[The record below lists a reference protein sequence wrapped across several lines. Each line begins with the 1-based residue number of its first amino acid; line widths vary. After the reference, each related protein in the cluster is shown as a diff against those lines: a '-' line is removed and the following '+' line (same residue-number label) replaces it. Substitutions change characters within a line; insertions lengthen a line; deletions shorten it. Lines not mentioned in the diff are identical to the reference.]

1 MDDRVVEAVAGDP
14 VDLVDDAVADRVR
27 GDVVEHVL
35 QGAPPGGL
43 GGFAGFDEF
52 SDDDRAELFGLALR
66 GLPLSGDGQAFFLPV
81 AAGLVFRRDPQV
93 GDRRYQSLSGT
104 GLGGLLR
111 LVGRACGE
119 GSEGCE
125 VEPCREIEERHGVTA
140 FPKPSPTGL
149 GGWGAEWRSRQNAER
164 TPLR

>member
-1 MDDRVVEAVAGDP
+1 AVHEHARRGLVDVLCHRHEGGVRATEGGVDDRVVEAVAGDP
-14 VDLVDDAVADRVR
+14 VDIVDDAVADRVR
-27 GDVVEHVL
+27 GDVVEHFL

-81 AAGLVFRRDPQV
+81 AAGLVFRGDLQV

-104 GLGGLLR
+104 GL
-111 LVGRACGE
+111 
-119 GSEGCE
+119 
-125 VEPCREIEERHGVTA
+125 
-140 FPKPSPTGL
+140 
-149 GGWGAEWRSRQNAER
+149 
-164 TPLR
+164 